1 MYSRLFFN
9 ILLFST
15 FLIGENLKVLKF
27 ELKINVYRCYNLQ
40 EVKLV
45 QNQSKRFQFEKLTL
59 IIKFPLNNSLF
70 SYW

>member
-59 IIKFPLNNSLF
+59 IIKETSIE
-70 SYW
+70 

>member
-1 MYSRLFFN
+1 MYSRLFFFN

-40 EVKLV
+40 EACKTC
-45 QNQSKRFQFEKLTL
+45 SKSIQKIPIRKINFD
-59 IIKFPLNNSLF
+59 N
-70 SYW
+70 

>member
-40 EVKLV
+40 EARKTC
-45 QNQSKRFQFEKLTL
+45 SESIKRFQFEKLTL
-59 IIKFPLNNSLF
+59 IIKETSIE
-70 SYW
+70 